1 MGGERVLTYHF
12 LGGLAPA
19 LRERMSSLSH
29 LEGVLRDILES
40 ARAAWPEIELDPE
53 DFLPYLAERLPA
65 DSEAERA
72 LLEIRAGDLYLAC
85 ACVRGN
91 DRAMAAFETH
101 HFPEIHAALLRRD
114 PSGQLEDIKQTL
126 YQKLFLGDEEHTP
139 KIGQYAGRGDLRSWV
154 CVTAVREAIDLL
166 RKAKREQ
173 PLDDSAL
180 VDLTSADEDQELHY
194 LKRLYREQF
203 KAAFEQALGT
213 LSARERTILRYNLLD
228 GLNIDQI
235 GAIYN
240 VHRATIARWIAA
252 AREKLLAGTRAILMQ
267 RLRVDQGE
275 FESIMRLIQSHFDV
289 SIHHFLAKRSRDS

>member
-1 MGGERVLTYHF
+1 MGGGRVLTYHF
-12 LGGLAPA
+12 LEGLTPT
-19 LRERMSSLSH
+19 LRDRLSSLSH
-29 LEGVLRDILES
+29 LEGVLRDILEE

-65 DSEAERA
+65 DAEAERA
-72 LLEIRAGDLYLAC
+72 LLEIRAADLYLAC
-85 ACVRGN
+85 ACVRGLE
-91 DRAMAAFETH
+91 RAMQAFETQCY
-101 HFPEIHAALLRRD
+101 PEIHAALLRRD

-126 YQKLFLGDEEHTP
+126 YQKLFLGDEEHRP

-166 RKAKREQ
+166 RKLKHEQ

-180 VDLTSADEDQELHY
+180 VELTSPDEDQELHY
-194 LKRLYREQF
+194 LKRLYREEF
-203 KAAFEQALGT
+203 KVAFQQALGA
-213 LSARERTILRYNLLD
+213 LSARERTVLRYNLLD

-240 VHRATIARWIAA
+240 VHRATVARWIAA
-252 AREKLLAGTRAILMQ
+252 AREGLLAKTREVLME
-267 RLRVDQGE
+267 RLRVDQTE

-289 SIHHFLAKRSRDS
+289 SIHHFLGKDPRDP